1 MAKMN
6 ELAQQNM
13 LKNQQPLM
21 DLSSLNQ
28 KLDLQKEDNNV
39 NFNSKRKNHYKNE
52 FNIAKKAVSV
62 SSKEGEEAKE

>member
-1 MAKMN
+1 
-6 ELAQQNM
+6 
-13 LKNQQPLM
+13 M